1 MKRKFHCVCLA
12 VLAVCVCSAKAG
24 SQTNSDSPQLSN
36 FRFAALPPSQLRSM
50 NLTGSVTDVIEEALA
65 LYDID
70 VVFAG
75 PIQGLSRPVE
85 LDLRDADLTTTGRVL
100 DAMTHCF
107 LVPINAHLVL
117 AVQDNKERRLEY
129 ERIVTETLA
138 IPNLQIGNAQEKGEV
153 TGL

>member
-1 MKRKFHCVCLA
+1 MKRKFHCACLA
-12 VLAVCVCSAKAG
+12 VLAVCVFSGKAG
-24 SQTNSDSPQLSN
+24 SQTNSGSPQPSS
-36 FRFAALPPSQLRSM
+36 FRFAAPPPSPLRSM
-50 NLTGSVTDVIEEALA
+50 SLSGSVSDVIQQALA

-117 AVQDNKERRLEY
+117 ALQDNKQRRQEY
-129 ERIVTETLA
+129 ERIVSETFA
-138 IPNLQIGNAQEKGEV
+138 I
-153 TGL
+153 